1 MSNAGLPDRLY
12 RAASVRELDR
22 IAIEDLNIPG
32 ATLMAR
38 AGQAAFELLLR
49 SWPRTKTL
57 AVACGGGNN
66 AGDGYVIARLAREKT
81 MEVRVAEVGDPARL
95 RGDAR
100 QARLALEA
108 AGVQPAPFSPRA
120 LDGAEVIVDAVL
132 GTGLDRKVE
141 GRWASAVA
149 SLNAAPAPILSVDI
163 PSGLNADTGR
173 VMGEAVRAAATVSF
187 IGLKQGLFTG
197 DGPEHCGRVHF
208 HDLAVP
214 ESIFQKRPPDARLD
228 RLEHF
233 YGTLGARPRNA
244 HKGRFGH
251 LLVIGGDS
259 GYLGAARLAAE
270 AALRTG
276 TGLVSVASRAA
287 HAHAIN
293 AGRPEIMAH
302 GVETLSDLKT
312 LIERA
317 SVIAAGPGLGQSSWA
332 QRMLESALE
341 AEKPLVIDADGLNLL
356 AQKKDARLS
365 PGSVI
370 TPHPGE
376 AGRLLNSS
384 TAALEADRFA
394 ALSSLVECYGCACV
408 LKGAGTLTAAPA
420 GEVHVCADGN
430 PGMASGGMGDVL
442 TGIIAALM
450 AQGLGAE
457 TAARAGVCLHARA
470 GDLAAG
476 RLERGTLASDLMP
489 HLRVLVNGL

>member
-1 MSNAGLPDRLY
+1 MIDARLPDLLY

-49 SWPRTKTL
+49 SWPRTRTF
-57 AVACGGGNN
+57 VVVCGGGNN
-66 AGDGYVIARLAREKT
+66 AGDGYVVARLAAEKGV
-81 MEVRVAEVGDPARL
+81 EARVAEVGDPERL
-95 RGDAR
+95 RGDALN
-100 QARLALEA
+100 ARVALQA
-108 AGVQPAPFSPRA
+108 AGVRPAPFSPHV
-120 LDGAEVIVDAVL
+120 LDGADVIVDAVF
-132 GTGLDRKVE
+132 GTGLDRNVE
-141 GRWASAVA
+141 GPWASAIA
-149 SLNAAPAPILSVDI
+149 SLNAAPAPILALDI

-173 VMGEAVRAAATVSF
+173 VMGEAVCATATVSF

-197 DGPEHCGRVHF
+197 DGPEHCGRIHF

-214 ESIFQKRPPDARLD
+214 ESIFQRRPPDARLD

-233 YGTLGARPRNA
+233 HAALGARPRSA

-259 GYLGAARLAAE
+259 GYIGAARLAGA

-276 TGLVSVASRAA
+276 AGLVSVASRAA
-287 HAHAIN
+287 HAHAVN

-302 GVETLSDLKT
+302 GVETVSQLNALV
-312 LIERA
+312 ERA
-317 SVIAAGPGLGQSSWA
+317 SVIAVGPGLGQSPWA
-332 QRMLESALE
+332 KRMLESALK
-341 AEKPLVIDADGLNLL
+341 AEKPLVVDADGLNLL
-356 AQKKDARLS
+356 AQKKDAKLS
-365 PGSVI
+365 PASVI

-376 AGRLLNSS
+376 AGRLLNCSAG
-384 TAALEADRFA
+384 TVEADRFT
-394 ALSSLVECYGCACV
+394 ALSSLVNRFGCACV
-408 LKGAGTLTAAPA
+408 LKGAGTLTAAPDEA
-420 GEVHVCADGN
+420 VRVCADGN

-442 TGIIAALM
+442 TGIVGALM
-450 AQGLGAE
+450 AQGLDAT

-476 RLERGTLASDLMP
+476 RLERGTLPSDLMP
-489 HLRVLVNGL
+489 HLRVLVNEL

>member
-1 MSNAGLPDRLY
+1 MSNARLPDRLY

-22 IAIEDLNIPG
+22 IAIEELNIPG

-49 SWPRTKTL
+49 NWPRTKTF
-57 AVACGGGNN
+57 AVVCGGGNN
-66 AGDGYVIARLAREKT
+66 AGDGYVVARLAKEQG
-81 MEVRVAEVGDPARL
+81 MEVRVADVGDPARL

-108 AGVQPAPFSPRA
+108 AGVQPTPFSPAA
-120 LDGAEVIVDAVL
+120 LEGSEVIVDAVF
-132 GTGLDRKVE
+132 GTGLDREVE
-141 GRWASAVA
+141 GRWASAIA
-149 SLNAAPAPILSVDI
+149 SLNAAAAPILALDI

-173 VMGEAVRAAATVSF
+173 VMGEAVRAAATLSF

-197 DGPEHCGRVHF
+197 DGPEQCGRIHF

-214 ESIFQKRPPDARLD
+214 ESIFQRRPPDARLD
-228 RLEHF
+228 RVEHF
-233 YGTLGARPRNA
+233 YATLGARPRGA

-259 GYLGAARLAAE
+259 GYLGAARLAGE
-270 AALRTG
+270 AALRSG
-276 TGLVSVASRAA
+276 AGLVSVASRAA
-287 HAHAIN
+287 HAHVIN
-293 AGRPEIMAH
+293 AGRPEIMVH
-302 GVETLSDLKT
+302 GVETISDLNA

-317 SVIAAGPGLGQSSWA
+317 SVIAVGPGLGQSSWA
-332 QRMLESALE
+332 RRMLESALE
-341 AEKPLVIDADGLNLL
+341 AEKPLVVDADGLNLL
-356 AQKKDARLS
+356 AQKKDAKLS
-365 PGSVI
+365 SRSVI

-384 TAALEADRFA
+384 AAALEADRFA
-394 ALSSLVECYGCACV
+394 ALSSLVERYGCACV
-408 LKGAGTLTAAPA
+408 LKGAGTLIAAPG

-430 PGMASGGMGDVL
+430 PGMATGGMGDVL
-442 TGIIAALM
+442 TGIVAALM
-450 AQGLGAE
+450 AQGMGAE

-476 RLERGTLASDLMP
+476 RLERGTLPSDLMAQ
-489 HLRVLVNGL
+489 LRVLANEL